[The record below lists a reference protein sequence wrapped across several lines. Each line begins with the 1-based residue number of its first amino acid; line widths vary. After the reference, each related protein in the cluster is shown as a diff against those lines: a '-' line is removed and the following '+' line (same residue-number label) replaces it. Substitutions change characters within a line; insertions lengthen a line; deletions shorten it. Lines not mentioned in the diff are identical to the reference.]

1 MSNRKGYVAN
11 QEIELY
17 SVIKGLINE
26 KNYVNLCVITK
37 VHNEDFVDVSLYYTG
52 SSGKETMITD
62 VRLLH
67 LGTAKCKVTVE
78 PDVGDYVLL
87 VTPKDFL
94 EEMKFN
100 RQVEP
105 SKEMYEPYANCNAC
119 GILVKSEAESE
130 DDILTTLNVDL
141 EGNITFDT
149 NGKITATIGADDDDV
164 VIDIST
170 DDGISVT
177 DYNDNKVLINGDGM
191 SVEDTNGNK
200 ADLTSDGI
208 AVEDANGNKVEM
220 ASGGVS
226 LSTGGDVNV
235 EATQTGLIT
244 LKNSIDSLGN
254 IIATLID
261 HVNTFSQNVQSIDT
275 VGSPASHSAGP
286 GIIANMVSLQTQLA
300 QLKTTAGQ
308 VLG

>member
-1 MSNRKGYVAN
+1 MGNRDGYIAN
-11 QEIELY
+11 NEREIY
-17 SVIKGLINE
+17 SIIKGLVNE
-26 KNYVNLCVITK
+26 PNYVNLCVITK
-37 VHNEDFVDVSLYYTG
+37 VHNEDFVDVSLYYAG
-52 SSGKETMITD
+52 DSGAESMITD

-78 PDVGDYVLL
+78 PDIGDYVLL

-105 SKEMYEPYANCNAC
+105 SQEMYEYYADCNAC

-149 NGKITATIGADDDDV
+149 NGKVTATIGADDDDV
-164 VIDIST
+164 VIGIST

-177 DYNDNKVLINGDGM
+177 DHHNNSVLINKDGM
-191 SVEDTNGNK
+191 S
-200 ADLTSDGI
+200 
-208 AVEDANGNKVEM
+208 
-220 ASGGVS
+220 
-226 LSTGGDVNV
+226 LSTEGDVNV
-235 EATQTGLIT
+235 EAAKTGLIT